1 MTRGREGRNLSS
13 VCSARLDGKEPDVK
27 VTRWLAGLAVAALLA
42 VTTLLAS
49 PGMLEGQR
57 AFGVKG
63 GVTFAD
69 AEFYD
74 AFTSRHRA
82 RTAAGGFA
90 TFPISNRVDVQLEVL
105 YMHRGFATDG
115 EYQDGSTTRMSYLDF
130 PVMLRL
136 RMTRNPTGVRPFLSG
151 GGYWAHEVG
160 CRTSGGVAQ
169 HEQSDSCEGRFMRR
183 GVADVGLIVGAGLE
197 ATVST
202 GWFLL
207 LDARYNF
214 GVRNLHWDP
223 ASEGAK
229 ARNLSFFGGVG
240 VRMVG

>member
-1 MTRGREGRNLSS
+1 M
-13 VCSARLDGKEPDVK
+13 CSARLDGKEPDVK

-90 TFPISNRVDVQLEVL
+90 TFPISNRVDVQLDVL

>member
-1 MTRGREGRNLSS
+1 M
-13 VCSARLDGKEPDVK
+13 K
-27 VTRWLAGLAVAALLA
+27 VTMWLAGLAVA
-42 VTTLLAS
+42 TLLVFPAA
-49 PGMLEGQR
+49 LEGQR

-69 AEFYD
+69 AAFYN
-74 AFTSRHRA
+74 AFTSSPRA
-82 RTAAGGFA
+82 RSAAGGFA

-105 YMHRGFATDG
+105 YMHRGFATGG
-115 EYQDGSTTRMSYLDF
+115 EYEDGSTTRMSYLDF
-130 PVMLRL
+130 PIMLRL
-136 RMTRNPTGVRPFLSG
+136 RLTPDARRVRPFLSG

-160 CRTSGGVAQ
+160 CRTSGGVSQ

-183 GVADVGLIVGAGLE
+183 GVADVGLIVGLGLE

-202 GWFLL
+202 RWFLL
-207 LDARYNF
+207 LDARYNI

-229 ARNLSFFGGVG
+229 SRNLTFFGGVG
-240 VRMVG
+240 MRLGG